1 MRKFYYFTATWCGP
15 CKLYG
20 PVLERVKHD
29 FKNNVEIVKVDV
41 DKEGDMAQVYEVSS
55 VPVLVEVGQND
66 EAVRSLVGAYPYDKV
81 VEEFNLN
88 T

>member
-29 FKNNVEIVKVDV
+29 YKDEADITKVDV
-41 DKEGDMAQVYEVSS
+41 DQEGDMAQIYGVSS
-55 VPVLVEVGQND
+55 VPTVVEVNDSD

-81 VEEFNLN
+81 VEEFKLSA
-88 T
+88 